1 MADWNLFVH
10 PDTVDAGVSAG
21 IRRKGFC
28 CRETSRFLRHSVHE
42 LEQQNRSSGRIVALD
57 IGANI
62 GYHTVEL
69 GKLGCRVVAWE
80 LLPLNFRVLAA
91 NVRVHNLGGS
101 VELVPRGA
109 SEGPSRAVVARMYER
124 STGMTTIGGG
134 ALPTAWKMD
143 EVKGERL
150 QVAPAS
156 DELARLGLPR
166 VDLVKIGASPHSYAI
181 CPHLTPRLPRVRR
194 RGARDGSFA
203 GTWALAAPP
212 RRALPAHRDLPAATR
227 SQRSLRRRLPAL
239 PASAGPALLHALR
252 QAAPSP

>member
-1 MADWNLFVH
+1 MPVCLRGF
-10 PDTVDAGVSAG
+10 AGRASAAG
-21 IRRKGFC
+21 K
-28 CRETSRFLRHSVHE
+28 H
-42 LEQQNRSSGRIVALD
+42 RSSSGTRCTSLSSRTGPVGGSWRSTSAPTSAI
-57 IGANI
+57 
-62 GYHTVEL
+62 TVEL

-80 LLPLNFRVLAA
+80 LLPLNFRVLVA
-91 NVRVHNLGGS
+91 NVRMHNLGGS

-156 DELARLGLPR
+156 DELARLGLTR
-166 VDLVKIGASPHSYAI
+166 VDLVKISASPHSYAI
-181 CPHLTPRLPRVRR
+181 CLHLTPHLPRVRR

-203 GTWALAAPP
+203 GAWALAAPP

-239 PASAGPALLHALR
+239 PARAGPALLYALR
-252 QAAPSP
+252 QAAPSPRSAQPKHV